1 MKILRV
7 GRGLFHMEGQTE
19 RQADMKKLIIVFQ
32 NFARAP
38 KTHKILTH
46 IKKEAIP

>member
-1 MKILRV
+1 
-7 GRGLFHMEGQTE
+7 MEGQTE